1 MVKIKQLLMYAGLD
15 KEEFDELLPEA
26 LYENGQY
33 LATYS
38 SMTTLLFTLCLAASL
53 LAGGKLEVNRP
64 IYIIMI
70 IVSFGLYLGSR
81 FILPRYHKL
90 STVLA
95 FIFIISMYVYS
106 FSVSLLH
113 DDMGGVAAVAIL
125 LVMPA
130 LFNYRPIIMV
140 LLTIGAQIVYC
151 LMSAFVKEPAIALL
165 DLWNCLFFGTIAVML
180 SVFQMRVKFRLFLQ
194 KRENRYLSE
203 TDLLTG
209 AKNRNCYESI
219 RKRYVDTCKKDL
231 SCLFVDANGLHELN
245 NSKGHEEGDLML
257 KTVSQSLI
265 RLFGQSN
272 TFRFGGD
279 EFVVFCVDT
288 PALIME
294 ERVATVVEE
303 VSDAGYSVSVGLAR
317 QKKHE
322 LDMTL
327 LIREA
332 EKNMYF
338 EKRKYYEEASHEHR
352 KRRVNQAEA
361 ISV

>member
-1 MVKIKQLLMYAGLD
+1 MSKIKQLLMYAGLD
-15 KEEFDELLPEA
+15 KEEFEELLPEA

-33 LATYS
+33 LSIYS
-38 SMTTLLFTLCLAASL
+38 SMTTLLFTCCLLASL
-53 LAGGKLEVNRP
+53 LAGGKLVVNRP
-64 IYIIMI
+64 TYIIMI

-81 FILPRYHKL
+81 FVLPRYPEW
-90 STVLA
+90 STVLT
-95 FIFIISMYVYS
+95 FIFIIAMYGYS

-113 DDMGGVAAVAIL
+113 HDMGGVAAVAIL

-130 LFNYRPIIMV
+130 LFNYRPIVMV
-140 LLTIGAQIVYC
+140 LLTIGAQIVFC
-151 LMSAFVKEPAIALL
+151 LLSAMIKESAIAML
-165 DLWNCLFFGTIAVML
+165 DMWNCLFFGTIAVLL
-180 SVFQMRVKFRLFLQ
+180 SVFQMKVKFRLFLQ

-219 RKRYVDTCKKDL
+219 RKRYVETCKRDL

-245 NSKGHEEGDLML
+245 NSKGHEEGDMML

-265 RLFGQSN
+265 NLFGQSN

-279 EFVVFCVDT
+279 EFVVFCIDT
-288 PALIME
+288 PYEVME
-294 ERVATVVEE
+294 KRVATVIHE
-303 VSDAGYSVSVGLAR
+303 VSNAGYSVSVGLAR
-317 QKKHE
+317 QKKYE

-332 EKNMYF
+332 EKNMYH
-338 EKRKYYEEASHEHR
+338 EKRKYYEDGNHDRR
-352 KRRVNQAEA
+352 KRETQQAEA
-361 ISV
+361 VTA